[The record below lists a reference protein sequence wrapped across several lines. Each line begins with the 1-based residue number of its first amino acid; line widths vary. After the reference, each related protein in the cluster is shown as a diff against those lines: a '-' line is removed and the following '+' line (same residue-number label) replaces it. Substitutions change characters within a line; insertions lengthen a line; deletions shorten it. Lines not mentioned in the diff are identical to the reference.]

1 VPRHQGTL
9 QARYESRWRIGVQV
23 RWTSAAWEDDRNQLE
38 LDPAL
43 QVDLFAG
50 RRIGSG
56 LEVFAAAENILDA
69 EIVVARTPVPS
80 VAAPRLVR
88 GGIRLRLF

>member
-1 VPRHQGTL
+1 VTL
-9 QARYESRWRIGVQV
+9 QARYAAPRWRLGLQA

-43 QVDLFAG
+43 QIDLFAG

-56 LEVFAAAENILDA
+56 LEVFAAAENLLDA
-69 EIVVARTPVPS
+69 RIVVARTPVPS
-80 VAAPRLVR
+80 LGAPRLLRAGVR
-88 GGIRLRLF
+88 LQAF